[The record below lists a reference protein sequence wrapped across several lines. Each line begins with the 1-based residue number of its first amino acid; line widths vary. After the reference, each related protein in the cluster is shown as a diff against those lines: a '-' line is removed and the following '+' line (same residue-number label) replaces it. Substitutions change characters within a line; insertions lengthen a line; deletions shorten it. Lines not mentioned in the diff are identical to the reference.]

1 MLADEGAFFI
11 EQDFG
16 VVAGG
21 GVAQN
26 QRWVWKSK
34 EVGEDDAVAVGEE
47 DDQIITLLKGAGN
60 GLCGQWDEGAGCAL
74 GQGDH
79 CQKLLK

>member
-1 MLADEGAFFI
+1 MLVNYGAFFI

-26 QRWVWKSK
+26 QGWVWQDK
-34 EVGEDDAVAVGEE
+34 EVGEGDAVAVGEE
-47 DDQIITLLKGAGN
+47 DDQIMALLDGLGD
-60 GLCGQWDEGAGCAL
+60 GLCGQWDEGGVGAL
-74 GQGDH
+74 GQGD
-79 CQKLLK
+79 